1 MNISN
6 QAIAPTSRVVD
17 PGQRADGKGANAFS
31 QKRLAV
37 LGLMPGPSVSVKA
50 KRGGGGRQQN
60 VRMSLPERLLHAG
73 SGVRQPS
80 DSMDAACLSS
90 VSGPLAP
97 SNLPTAAGTSL
108 PHQCTPADP
117 FHDLKIDLAVT
128 LQNTLDAGRHLGGM
142 ENHANA
148 LESAPEVMEESL
160 TAVPETWWGQ
170 VQDKDREE
178 EVGKGDGQLEEEARG
193 QDAGVTEKQRHQAAM
208 DMQEVDESER
218 ARERERERERKRE
231 GREEGRRS
239 LCHHVFFNHWMH
251 MPVHRRN

>member
-1 MNISN
+1 MNIPN

-97 SNLPTAAGTSL
+97 SNLPLAAGAPL
-108 PHQCTPADP
+108 PHECTPADSS
-117 FHDLKIDLAVT
+117 HDLKIDLDVT
-128 LQNTLDAGRHLGGM
+128 LQNTLDEGRHLGGM
-142 ENHANA
+142 ENHLNA
-148 LESAPEVMEESL
+148 LKSAPEVMEESL
-160 TAVPETWWGQ
+160 SAEPETLGGQ
-170 VQDKDREE
+170 IQKQDREE
-178 EVGKGDGQLEEEARG
+178 EVGKDDGQLEEEERG
-193 QDAGVTEKQRHQAAM
+193 QDAGVIEKQRHQAAM
-208 DMQEVDESER
+208 EMQEVDEGAR
-218 ARERERERERKRE
+218 ARQRASEQAKERERDR
-231 GREEGRRS
+231 
-239 LCHHVFFNHWMH
+239 
-251 MPVHRRN
+251 